1 LFVSVRKYRLRRG
14 STTKWTDRVHTG
26 FLPILQAMPG
36 FRGYHLLDGGPD
48 ELIAI
53 TLFNHRDQAFASNER
68 AADWVRDN
76 VLEFVIGFPEVMGGD
91 ALISETRN
99 EG

>member
-1 LFVSVRKYRLRRG
+1 
-14 STTKWTDRVHTG
+14 
-26 FLPILQAMPG
+26 MPG

-48 ELIAI
+48 VLIAI
-53 TLFNHRDQAFASNER
+53 TLFDDRDQALASNER
-68 AADWVRDN
+68 AADWVRNN

-91 ALISETRN
+91 ALIAETRN